1 MSDALDILKDF
12 PAHTHAEWLEAATKL
27 LKGKPFDKVLI
38 KKTYEGID
46 IQPMYFQTDLEKLDH
61 IDSLPGQAP
70 YVRGTTASGD
80 LHHSWKVA
88 QEITNP
94 DPEEF
99 NEVALNDLSKGQD
112 CLNIPLDKATRQ
124 GLDPD
129 QAQTDIVG
137 SGGLSVATISDLET
151 ALAGLDLSQLPF
163 ILHSGFSG
171 VGIAALLA
179 AFMTKQNKNI
189 ADLNGCLGVDPL
201 GYLAV
206 EGVLPISLEKCYDEM
221 AQLMLWSKDNAPA
234 VKSVCVHVEPYQ
246 YAGGNAVQETAYAV
260 ATAVEY
266 IRAMQKRGVDV
277 DTAANNIVFSFSIGA
292 DFFMEIAKFRA
303 ARMVWCQI
311 AEAFGAGEEAQ
322 KMSLHARTSTW
333 NKTHVDPWVNMLRVS
348 TEAFSGVAGGV
359 DSMHI
364 GPFDEVFRQPNE
376 FSRRI
381 ARNVHIVLKEEGH
394 LDRVVDPAGG
404 SWYVE
409 TITSQLAEK
418 IWALF
423 QELEGKGGMAAAL
436 NAGLPQDQTA
446 AIAAAR
452 LKNIAVRKDVF
463 VGTNMYPYLEEKK
476 VETYDFDFEAFQED
490 RAAQVAAVE
499 KKADLDS
506 LLASVTAEQTNMSAV
521 SLDAA
526 VKAADRGASLGALT
540 AALRQGANGNESI
553 QPLNIH
559 RGAEPFEKLRR
570 ATEAYIE
577 KTGEAPKLFLAN
589 NGPIPKH
596 KARADF
602 STGFCNVAAFE
613 TIGNTGFETPE
624 EAADAAL
631 ASKAKAVIIT
641 GTDDMYP
648 DIVPVITKK
657 IKAADPDVMIILA
670 GYPKD
675 YIEAFKEAGVDEF
688 LHVRANALS
697 LLGNLQKHMGV
708 IA

>member
-12 PAHTHAEWLEAATKL
+12 PAHTHAEWLDAAHKL

-46 IQPMYFQTDLEKLDH
+46 IQPMYFQADLEKLDH
-61 IDSLPGQAP
+61 IDALPGQAP
-70 YVRGTTASGD
+70 YVRGTTAAGD
-80 LHHSWKVA
+80 LKESWKIA

-99 NEVALNDLSKGQD
+99 NEAIVNDLSKGQD
-112 CLNIPLDKATRQ
+112 SLNIPFDKATRQ
-124 GLDPD
+124 GLNPD
-129 QAQTDIVG
+129 QAELDAVG
-137 SGGLSVATISDLET
+137 VGGLSVASVNDLET
-151 ALAGLDLSQLPF
+151 ALAGVDLTELP
-163 ILHSGFSG
+163 LLTHSGFSG
-171 VGIAALLA
+171 VGMAALLA
-179 AFMTKQNKNI
+179 AFVAKQGGSV
-189 ADLNGCLGVDPL
+189 ADLRGCLGVDPL

-206 EGVLPISLEKCYDEM
+206 EGSLPISLEKSYDEM
-221 AQLMLWSKDNAPA
+221 AQLTLWAKDNAPQL
-234 VKSVCVHVEPYQ
+234 KTVCVHAEPYQ
-246 YAGGNAVQETAYAV
+246 YAGGNAVQEVTYAV

-277 DTAANNIVFSFSIGA
+277 DTAAKNIVFSFSIGA

-303 ARMVWCQI
+303 ARMIWCQV
-311 AEAFGAGEEAQ
+311 AEAFGVGEEGQ
-322 KMSLHARTSTW
+322 KMSIHARTSTW

-348 TEAFSGVAGGV
+348 TEAFSGIAGGV
-359 DSMHI
+359 DSMHV
-364 GPFDEVFRQPNE
+364 GPFDEIFRQPNE

-394 LDRVVDPAGG
+394 FDRVVDPAGG

-423 QELEGKGGMAAAL
+423 QEVESKGGFFAFLGEGM
-436 NAGLPQDQTA
+436 PQDQTTA
-446 AIAAAR
+446 VAAAR
-452 LKNIAVRKDVF
+452 LKNIAVRKDIF

-476 VETYDFDFEAFQED
+476 VETYDFDFAAFQAD
-490 RAAQVAAVE
+490 RAEQVAAVA
-499 KKADLDS
+499 KGADVASLLDS
-506 LLASVTAEQTNMSAV
+506 VSGEQANMSGATV
-521 SLDAA
+521 EAA
-526 VKAADRGASLGALT
+526 VKAAAQGANLGELT
-540 AALRQGANGNESI
+540 AALRQGAEGSESVN
-553 QPLNIH
+553 PLNIH
-559 RGAEPFEKLRR
+559 RGAEPFENIRR

-602 STGFCNVAAFE
+602 STGFFNVAAFE
-613 TIGNTGFETPE
+613 TIANTGFATPE

-631 ASKAKAVIIT
+631 ESGAKAVIIT

-648 DIVPVITKK
+648 DVVPVIAKK
-657 IKAADPDVMIILA
+657 IKAAAPDVMVILA

-675 YIEAFKEAGVDEF
+675 HIEAFKEAGVDEF
-688 LHVRANALS
+688 LHIRSNALE

-708 IA
+708 VA